1 MKNTNRRPR
10 KNIFKKCGWGGLLS
24 LCNISLIGVGFSSWA
39 INNYDSSVS
48 TNINVYAADVVNLGE
63 YFSFNTNYGDDNLGV
78 TNIKYIADSG
88 LVDLDGEIGK
98 SCNLVYYLK
107 FRSNAY
113 AKAANISNGV
123 SLGFVFKLG
132 YKEYKSGYSLITDG
146 FLSCT
151 ISTYSSNSD
160 TYNEDDLTKQIPGT
174 SVSNHVSTTNYTI
187 SSINTSNTYLLF
199 EINYSFKVSDY
210 STIIS
215 NEGSAK
221 TPVFNLNVSI
231 GETIA

>member
-63 YFSFNTNYGDDNLGV
+63 YFSLNTNYGDDNLGV

-113 AKAANISNGV
+113 AKAANISNGS

-132 YKEYKSGYSLITDG
+132 YKAYKSGYSLITDG
-146 FLSCT
+146 VLSCT
-151 ISTYSSNSD
+151 ISTYSSNSE
-160 TYNEDDLTKQIPGT
+160 TYNEDDLAARTSST
-174 SVSNHVSTTNYTI
+174 SVGDHVSTTNSTI
-187 SSINTSNTYLLF
+187 SLNTSNAYLHF
-199 EINYSFKVSDY
+199 EINYSFSVSDY
-210 STIIS
+210 STVIS
-215 NEGSAK
+215 NEGSAG
-221 TPVFNLNVSI
+221 TTVFNLNASI
-231 GETIA
+231 GGASA

>member
-1 MKNTNRRPR
+1 MKNANRRPR

-63 YFSFNTNYGDDNLGV
+63 YFSLNTNYGDDNLGV

-146 FLSCT
+146 VLSCT
-151 ISTYSSNSD
+151 ISTYSSNSE
-160 TYNEDDLTKQIPGT
+160 TYNEDDLAARTSST
-174 SVSNHVSTTNYTI
+174 SVGDHVSTTNSTI
-187 SSINTSNTYLLF
+187 SLNTSNAYLHF
-199 EINYSFKVSDY
+199 EINYSFSVSDY
-210 STIIS
+210 STVIS
-215 NEGSAK
+215 NEGSAG
-221 TPVFNLNVSI
+221 TTVFNLNASI
-231 GETIA
+231 GGASA

>member
-63 YFSFNTNYGDDNLGV
+63 YFSLNTNYGDDNLGV

-146 FLSCT
+146 VLLCT
-151 ISTYSSNSD
+151 ISTYSSNSE
-160 TYNEDDLTKQIPGT
+160 TYNEDDLAARTSST
-174 SVSNHVSTTNYTI
+174 SVGDHVSTTNSTI
-187 SSINTSNTYLLF
+187 SLNTSNAYLHF
-199 EINYSFKVSDY
+199 EINYSFSVSDY
-210 STIIS
+210 STVIS
-215 NEGSAK
+215 NEGSAG
-221 TPVFNLNVSI
+221 TTVFNLNASI
-231 GETIA
+231 GGASA

>member
-1 MKNTNRRPR
+1 M
-10 KNIFKKCGWGGLLS
+10 
-24 LCNISLIGVGFSSWA
+24 
-39 INNYDSSVS
+39 
-48 TNINVYAADVVNLGE
+48 
-63 YFSFNTNYGDDNLGV
+63 GV

-146 FLSCT
+146 VLSCT
-151 ISTYSSNSD
+151 ISTYSSNSE
-160 TYNEDDLTKQIPGT
+160 TYNEDDLAARTSST
-174 SVSNHVSTTNYTI
+174 SVGDHVSTTNSTI
-187 SSINTSNTYLLF
+187 SLNTSNAYLHF
-199 EINYSFKVSDY
+199 EINYSFSVSDY
-210 STIIS
+210 STVIS
-215 NEGSAK
+215 NEGSAG
-221 TPVFNLNVSI
+221 TTVFNLNASI
-231 GETIA
+231 GGASA

>member
-10 KNIFKKCGWGGLLS
+10 KNIFKKCGGVLLS
-24 LCNISLIGVGFSSWA
+24 LCNISLIGVGFSSWVV
-39 INNYDSSVS
+39 NNYDSSASATIEV
-48 TNINVYAADVVNLGE
+48 NVAEVVNLGE
-63 YFSFNTNYGDDNLGV
+63 YFSLNTNYGDDNSGV
-78 TNIKYIADSG
+78 TNIKYIAASG

-113 AKAANISNGV
+113 AKAANISNGA

-151 ISTYSSNSD
+151 ISTYSSNSE
-160 TYNEDDLTKQIPGT
+160 TYNKDDLVDQKKPGT
-174 SVSNHVSTTNYTI
+174 SVSNHVSTANYTI
-187 SSINTSNTYLLF
+187 SSLNTSNTYLLF
-199 EINYSFKVSDY
+199 EINYSFTVSDY
-210 STIIS
+210 SKIIS
-215 NEGSAK
+215 NEGSAG
-221 TPVFNLNVSI
+221 TTVFNLNASI
-231 GETIA
+231 GGTAA

>member
-1 MKNTNRRPR
+1 M
-10 KNIFKKCGWGGLLS
+10 GGGLLS

-63 YFSFNTNYGDDNLGV
+63 YFSLNTNYGDDNLGV

-146 FLSCT
+146 VLSCT
-151 ISTYSSNSD
+151 ISTYSSNSE
-160 TYNEDDLTKQIPGT
+160 TYNEDDLAARTSST
-174 SVSNHVSTTNYTI
+174 SVGDHVSTTNSTI
-187 SSINTSNTYLLF
+187 SLNTSNAYLHF
-199 EINYSFKVSDY
+199 EINYSFSVSDY
-210 STIIS
+210 STVIS
-215 NEGSAK
+215 NEGSAG
-221 TPVFNLNVSI
+221 TTVFNLNASI
-231 GETIA
+231 GGASA